1 MKNLSESTVLVVD
14 DTEANIDVLV
24 ETLGV
29 DYDLA
34 VAMDG
39 ESALK
44 IASEDAPDLILL
56 DIMMPGM
63 DGYEVCRRLKA
74 DENTREIPVIFVT
87 AMGEIDDET
96 KGLGLGAIDYLT
108 KPVTPSIVQA
118 RVRNH
123 LELKRLR
130 DQEKEYLRLVELEK
144 KKSDALLANIL
155 PDSVA
160 ERLKEKQ
167 EVIAESYPEIT
178 ILFADLINFTEFAS
192 KTSSVEIVSTLNE
205 VFSFFDGLAE
215 KHGVEKIKTIGD
227 SYMAVAGLADD
238 QEEHAIQIAD
248 LALDMLEG
256 IRKFSWLNG
265 QSLRLRIGI
274 NTGPVVAGVI
284 GRNKYSFDMWG
295 DAVNIAGRME
305 FHGVPDRIQVS
316 AITYQYLR
324 DSYLF
329 EERGPLQIKGKGEMN
344 TYFLIG
350 KKE

>member
-1 MKNLSESTVLVVD
+1 MKDLSESTILVVD

-24 ETLGV
+24 NTLGD
-29 DYDLA
+29 DYELA

-39 ESALK
+39 ESALT

-74 DENTREIPVIFVT
+74 DEKTREIPVIFVT
-87 AMGEIDDET
+87 AMGEAEDET
-96 KGLGLGAIDYLT
+96 KGLGLGAIDYIT

-130 DQEKEYLRLVELEK
+130 DQEKEYLRLVEQEK

-155 PDSVA
+155 PDSIA
-160 ERLKEKQ
+160 DRLKEQQ

-178 ILFADLINFTEFAS
+178 ILFADLVNFTEFAS

-227 SYMAVAGLADD
+227 AYMAVAGLPDD
-238 QEEHAIQIAD
+238 KEEHAAQIAD

-256 IRKFSWLNG
+256 IGKFTWLDG
-265 QSLRLRIGI
+265 QPLRLRIGI

-284 GRNKYSFDMWG
+284 GRKKYSFDMWG

-316 AITYQYLR
+316 AATYQCLR

-329 EERGPLQIKGKGEMN
+329 EERGLLQIKGKGEMN

-350 KKE
+350 KKD

>member
-1 MKNLSESTVLVVD
+1 MKNLSESTILVVD

-24 ETLGV
+24 ATLGD

-74 DENTREIPVIFVT
+74 AEKTREIPVIFVT
-87 AMGEIDDET
+87 AMGEIDNET
-96 KGLGLGAIDYLT
+96 KGLGLGAIDYIT

-130 DQEKEYLRLVELEK
+130 DQEKEYLRLVEREK

-155 PDSVA
+155 PDSIA
-160 ERLKEKQ
+160 DRLKEQQ
-167 EVIAESYPEIT
+167 EIIAESYPEIT
-178 ILFADLINFTEFAS
+178 ILFADLVNFTEFAS
-192 KTSSVEIVSTLNE
+192 RTSSVDIVSTLNE
-205 VFSFFDGLAE
+205 VFSFFDELAE
-215 KHGVEKIKTIGD
+215 KRGVEKIKTIGD
-227 SYMAVAGLADD
+227 AYMAVAGLADD
-238 QEEHAIQIAD
+238 SKAHAMQIAD
-248 LALDMLEG
+248 LALDMLKG
-256 IRKFSWLNG
+256 IEKFTGLNG

-284 GRNKYSFDMWG
+284 GRKKYSFDMWG

-305 FHGVPDRIQVS
+305 FHGMPDRIQVS
-316 AITYQYLR
+316 EATYRYLI

-329 EERGPLQIKGKGEMN
+329 EERGLLQIKGKGEMN